1 MAEGERNSD
10 GPSTASSGE
19 VRDAVVEQRSRLSLV
34 WVIPIVA
41 ALVGAWL
48 TYHTFSERGP
58 AVTIMFETAE
68 GLEAGKTKVKYKD
81 VEIGAVESIEL
92 SEDLSRVFVT
102 ARLVKSARRYLREN
116 TRFWVV
122 RAQVSAGQ
130 VSGLSTLFS
139 GAYIGIDPDFE
150 GEARSTFEGLS
161 AQPVVTSDEDGTSFT
176 LRSTGELISVDVG
189 SPVYY
194 RSIKVGQVAGY
205 ELDESGKF
213 ITAKVFVKAPHDKRV
228 QRNTQFWNV
237 SGVDM
242 SLSAEGIEVDT
253 VSLTSLMIGG
263 VAFDTPS
270 HMEPGGPVEEGKVF
284 TLYKNRIATTRPVV
298 SQGNRFLLEFKQSV
312 GGLTKGA
319 PVQFRGITIGE
330 VLDVKLVFDVESATP
345 SIPVLIAT
353 YPELI
358 EIRGVTEGTLEER
371 WKKMVARGLRAQLQT
386 GNFLTGQ
393 LLVSLDFH
401 PEAPPAEIIWTGPI
415 PQIPTIPSPIE
426 ELKAGLTQFVNRL
439 SGMPLEQI
447 GANLNQTLK
456 ELSALSGSLNE
467 EMMPSLVAAL
477 GEAESALASADSL
490 IAPDS
495 DASIELK
502 RLLFELADAAQAIRR
517 LAEQLEEH
525 PESLIQGKKGT
536 GQ

>member
-1 MAEGERNSD
+1 MAEGERNSE
-10 GPSTASSGE
+10 GSGRASSGG
-19 VRDAVVEQRSRLSLV
+19 VRDAVVEQRSRPSLV
-34 WVIPIVA
+34 WVIPVVA

-58 AVTIMFETAE
+58 AVTITFETAE

-92 SEDLSRVFVT
+92 SEDLSHVYVT
-102 ARLVKSARRYLREN
+102 ARLVKSARDYLRED

-122 RAQVSAGQ
+122 RAQVSAGH

-139 GAYIGIDPDFE
+139 GAYIGIDPAFE
-150 GEARSTFEGLS
+150 GEARSTFEGLN
-161 AQPVVTSDEDGTSFT
+161 APPVVTSDEDGTLFT
-176 LRSTGELISVDVG
+176 LRSSDLISVDVG

-194 RSIKVGQVAGY
+194 RAIKVGQVANY

-213 ITAKVFVKAPHDKRV
+213 ITATVFVEAPHDKRV

-253 VSLTSLMIGG
+253 VSLTSLLIGG
-263 VAFDTPS
+263 VAFDTPIN
-270 HMEPGGPVEEGKVF
+270 MAPGGPPEEGEVF
-284 TLYKNRIATTRPVV
+284 TLYKNRIATTKPVV
-298 SQGNRFLLEFKQSV
+298 SRGNRFLLEFKQSV

-330 VLDVKLVFDVESATP
+330 VLDVKLIFDVESATP
-345 SIPVLIAT
+345 SIPVLIT
-353 YPELI
+353 THPELI
-358 EIRGVTEGTLEER
+358 EIRGEVEGTLVER
-371 WKKMVARGLRAQLQT
+371 WEKMVARGLRAQLRT
-386 GNFLTGQ
+386 GNLLTGQ
-393 LLVSLDFH
+393 LLVGFDFH
-401 PEAPPAEIIWTGPI
+401 PDAPPAELDWSGPV
-415 PQIPTIPSPIE
+415 PRFPTIPSPIE

-439 SGMPLEQI
+439 AALPLEQI

-456 ELSALSGSLNE
+456 GLNVLSGSLND
-467 EMMPSLVAAL
+467 EMMPLLIATL
-477 GEAESALASADSL
+477 GEAEATLASADSL

-495 DASIELK
+495 DVSVELK

-517 LAEQLEEH
+517 LAEQLEQH
-525 PESLIQGKKGT
+525 PESLIQGKKGA